1 MLVRDYWKTYGFP
14 SVITRC
20 SNNYGPYQH
29 PEKLIPLVINN
40 AIQGNEIPVYGN
52 GKQIRDWLYVED
64 HCSALYTVIKKGQA
78 GEIYN
83 IGGNNEIE
91 NIELIRLVLK
101 YIGKSEDLIR
111 FVPDRP
117 GHDIRYAINSSKI
130 SGELDWEPSYVFD
143 EGLRRTI
150 DWYLEHK
157 EWLDNIVSGEYRN
170 YYSRIYKTINK

>member
-1 MLVRDYWKTYGFP
+1 M
-14 SVITRC
+14 
-20 SNNYGPYQH
+20 
-29 PEKLIPLVINN
+29 
-40 AIQGNEIPVYGN
+40 
-52 GKQIRDWLYVED
+52 
-64 HCSALYTVIKKGQA
+64 
-78 GEIYN
+78 
-83 IGGNNEIE
+83 
-91 NIELIRLVLK
+91 K